1 MRLQWQEALRNVCCV
16 TRRSQSYRFCFFN
29 DAATTEIYTLHIVGS
44 VRCVQETVST
54 QSTWVSAGVGDVNAV
69 MLGVITGV
77 TGGIIRDVLVGEVP
91 MVFQKEIYLYATA
104 AFCGAA
110 FFVLL
115 EHWRPG
121 GESNR
126 LAATAVTL
134 LLRLAAIRWK
144 LTLPLYREQ
153 RPPPQNQGPGL
164 ARARLGLLG
173 WGRMTKHIQTL
184 GIIAGSRSL
193 PLELAR
199 NARAAGIH
207 RLVAVAFE
215 GETDPALAE
224 LVDSIVWVRVGQLSK
239 MIGAFKSQGARHCVM
254 AGQIAPRNLFD
265 VRPDLRAVGKKKK
278 KKKKKSTLR

>member
-1 MRLQWQEALRNVCCV
+1 MIYAGEHFAVTVSAIAGVLAAGGKRVDLFGVIVLALV
-16 TRRSQSYRFCFFN
+16 T
-29 DAATTEIYTLHIVGS
+29 ALGGGS
-44 VRCVQETVST
+44 VRDIALGSYPIVWVAHPDYVLNAAGTAFVFFFIARYWKVPPAILAVADAFGLALFTILGTVKGL
-54 QSTWVSAGVGDVNAV
+54 SAGVGDVNAV

-153 RPPPQNQGPGL
+153 RPPPQN
-164 ARARLGLLG
+164 
-173 WGRMTKHIQTL
+173 
-184 GIIAGSRSL
+184 
-193 PLELAR
+193 
-199 NARAAGIH
+199 
-207 RLVAVAFE
+207 
-215 GETDPALAE
+215 
-224 LVDSIVWVRVGQLSK
+224 
-239 MIGAFKSQGARHCVM
+239 
-254 AGQIAPRNLFD
+254 
-265 VRPDLRAVGKKKK
+265 
-278 KKKKKSTLR
+278 